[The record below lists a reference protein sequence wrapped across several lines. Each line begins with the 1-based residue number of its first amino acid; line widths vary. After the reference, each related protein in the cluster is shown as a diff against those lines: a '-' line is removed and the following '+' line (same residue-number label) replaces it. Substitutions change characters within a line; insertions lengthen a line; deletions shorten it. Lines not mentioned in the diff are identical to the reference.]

1 MKKWT
6 LVAIGLFMLTACQ
19 KDDDI
24 SYCELHPDECVDVR
38 EVKDYF
44 YFKMGSWWVYEEE
57 HTGNRDS
64 VYVNETWTDTSSVL
78 FSTELISSYDE
89 YEYRFWTTGVNGSL
103 VDNNLTKKKVK
114 STRVKRS
121 KGKSGDYVDEQT
133 CFLFYPYEG
142 LATTTSYI
150 SGAGV
155 ENYHIGKLEIEKVFE
170 NYVVNDLEF
179 HQVVFVSEEFT
190 SIYDGQPTNHFYA
203 PHIGLIR
210 KELIDSN
217 QVWNLVSY
225 HINQ

>member
-6 LVAIGLFMLTACQ
+6 LVAIGLFMLTACR

-24 SYCELHPDECVDVR
+24 SYCELHPEECVDVR

-57 HTGNRDS
+57 LTGKRDS

-78 FSTELISSYDE
+78 FSTELISTYDE
-89 YEYRFWTTGVNGSL
+89 YEYRFWTKGVNGSL
-103 VDNNLTKKKVK
+103 VKNNLTRKTDL
-114 STRVKRS
+114 STRMYRS
-121 KGKSGDYVDEQT
+121 KGKSGDYVDEAT
-133 CFLFYPYEG
+133 CFLFYPKPG
-142 LATTTSYI
+142 LESPAFGGIEYGYKNILKAENLHYTYNI
-150 SGAGV
+150 SGEIFNNVV
-155 ENYHIGKLEIEKVFE
+155 EF
-170 NYVVNDLEF
+170 
-179 HQVVFVSEEFT
+179 SEEHT
-190 SIYDGQPTNHFYA
+190 AIEESQPTRHFYC
-203 PHIGLIR
+203 PNIGIIK

>member
-6 LVAIGLFMLTACQ
+6 LVAIGLFMLTACR

-24 SYCELHPDECVDVR
+24 SYCELHPEECVDVR

-57 HTGNRDS
+57 LTGKRDS

-78 FSTELISSYDE
+78 FSTELISTYDE

-103 VDNNLTKKKVK
+103 VDNNLTKKTVK

-121 KGKSGDYVDEQT
+121 KGKSGDYVGEDP
-133 CFLFYPYEG
+133 CFLFYP
-142 LATTTSYI
+142 TP
-150 SGAGV
+150 GAWTYTYGGPTITNNV
-155 ENYHIGKLEIEKVFE
+155 LKIEAVHANYTNYGIAFEEVVHLSEQHTAIEEK
-170 NYVVNDLEF
+170 
-179 HQVVFVSEEFT
+179 
-190 SIYDGQPTNHFYA
+190 QPTHHFYA